1 MTQSIEKWACF
12 ELALNTQ
19 ISGNPFLDVTFDATF
34 THASHSVK
42 VSGFYDGDN
51 TYRVRFMPDVEGAWH
66 FITRSNVA
74 ELDGHEGTFECTAPQ
89 VDNHGTVRVIDALHF
104 AYADGTPYHPVGT
117 TCYVWTHQ
125 GDALEEQTLTTLESA
140 PFNKMRMCVF
150 PKRYRFNSNEPPCYP
165 FEGEVKRAWNPDQL
179 DNYHAQPPDDFWDF
193 TRFNPEYF
201 RRLEKRVL
209 DLQQLGIEADLII
222 FHPYDFGAWGF
233 DHLPPEVNDRYLRYL
248 VARLAAFRNVWWSFA
263 NEYDFMN
270 QYTIEDWNHFFQLV
284 ESIDPYNH
292 LRSVHNW
299 TTFYDHRKAW
309 VTHCSVQSS
318 DLLNVTKWHEQ
329 YGKPVVVDECGYE
342 GNINLPWGSLSAEFL
357 IELFWVGFTQGGYV
371 GHGET
376 YLNKSETLWWSKGGQ
391 LRGESVARIA
401 FLKSIIEAA
410 PQPGLFPLAS
420 QEEIRKVMPDGVYK
434 GIAAGHNGADYFL
447 LYLARHQPAYRN
459 FNLPDGHFKIDIID
473 TWNMIITPFADS
485 ASGRIQVQL
494 PARPYLCVRIQRIP
508 VQSDRIA

>member
-1 MTQSIEKWACF
+1 MTQSVEKWACF
-12 ELALNTQ
+12 ELTLNAQT
-19 ISGNPFLDVTFDATF
+19 SGNPFLDVSLEATF
-34 THASHSVK
+34 THNSHSVK

-51 TYRVRFMPDVEGAWH
+51 TYRVRFMPDVEGEWH
-66 FITRSNVA
+66 FIISSKLA
-74 ELDGHEGTFECTAPQ
+74 ELDGHEGTFECVAPQ
-89 VDNHGTVRVIDALHF
+89 LGNHGPVRVIDALHF
-104 AYADGTPYHPVGT
+104 AYADETPYHPVGT

-125 GDALEEQTLTTLESA
+125 GDTLEEQTLATLKTA
-140 PFNKMRMCVF
+140 PFNKIRMCVF

-165 FEGEVKRAWNPDQL
+165 FEGAVKRAWNPDQL

-209 DLQQLGIEADLII
+209 DLQRLGIEADLII

-233 DHLPPEVNDRYLRYL
+233 DHLPPEVNDGYLRYL

-270 QYTIEDWNHFFQLV
+270 QYTIEDWDHFFQLV
-284 ESIDPYNH
+284 QSIDPYNH

-318 DLLNVTKWHEQ
+318 DLLNVTQWHEQ

-357 IELFWVGFTQGGYV
+357 VELFWVGFTQGGYV

-391 LRGESVARIA
+391 LSGESVTRIA
-401 FLKSIIEAA
+401 FLREIIEAV

-420 QEEIRKVMPDGVYK
+420 QETIRKVMPDGVYK
-434 GIAAGHNGADYFL
+434 GIAAGHNGEDYFL

-473 TWNMIITPFADS
+473 TWNMTITPFAES
-485 ASGRIQVQL
+485 ASGKIQVQL

-508 VQSDRIA
+508 VQSDRLA